1 MNNFK
6 EVLENI
12 LNNYIGLSES
22 EIIEKLKLKFEDK
35 YPKNIR
41 NILVKKILKENLS
54 EIENILID
62 KNIKIR
68 TIRVDNENNLFES
81 LSFSQIKYEQII
93 HEDWENSQFYRDL
106 KSEFLFIIFK
116 ETSLKINTFCK
127 IKFWQMNS
135 KDFEIASMFWELT
148 KNNIE
153 RGDYQNFVNIST
165 NFLCH
170 VRTKGLNSKDLM
182 RTPQGTLE
190 PKRGFWLN
198 SKYIKTQLF

>member
-54 EIENILID
+54 DIENILID

-68 TIRVDNENNLFES
+68 TIRVDNENNL
-81 LSFSQIKYEQII
+81 Y
-93 HEDWENSQFYRDL
+93 Y
-106 KSEFLFIIFK
+106 
-116 ETSLKINTFCK
+116 
-127 IKFWQMNS
+127 
-135 KDFEIASMFWELT
+135 
-148 KNNIE
+148 
-153 RGDYQNFVNIST
+153 
-165 NFLCH
+165 
-170 VRTKGLNSKDLM
+170 
-182 RTPQGTLE
+182 
-190 PKRGFWLN
+190 
-198 SKYIKTQLF
+198 